1 MAKAVKLADIAKEF
15 GVSTVTVSK
24 ALSGQ
29 KGVSEEMREKI
40 VNLADELG
48 YKQPSVAKKEKQ
60 EKGYNIGVLIRENY
74 FDKYNSFYLH
84 LYQQVSAKAVSKGSF
99 TLLETISEKVEN
111 SMELPQLV
119 LEDKIDGLIIIGRL
133 SDEYLEL
140 LEKKG
145 KVPLMYVDFSD
156 NKGIAD
162 AVVSDSYY
170 GAYSVTKYL
179 LEQGHR
185 DIAYVGTIL
194 STSSITDRYLGYV
207 KALMEYGV
215 ERKEEWIIDDRY
227 ISTGMID
234 EEKLLQLP
242 KNMPTAFF
250 CNCDLVGSMM
260 VKKLRNAGYRVPED
274 ISVAGY
280 DNYLY
285 PGLCDIGITTYE
297 VDTKEMAR
305 RAVNN
310 LIKKMSGEKYKS
322 GIIIVEGKIVEK
334 ESVKK
339 LQ

>member
-74 FDKYNSFYLH
+74 FDKYNSFYLN